1 MTGGSLSKRKSVYI
15 GFPSTYTLYVSH
27 MKIVKFSFYTFWGLF
42 LPQTKIDNVTDPD
55 NGQNDTGHKHICPH
69 HHEKADPHYQR
80 HRDDDTD
87 LGLHRHLLFLY
98 KGFQVLLVKL
108 GAYKPVVKLL
118 RGIGKADHRRQKK
131 RYCRQ
136 DWQRHPDTAQP

>member
-1 MTGGSLSKRKSVYI
+1 MA
-15 GFPSTYTLYVSH
+15 
-27 MKIVKFSFYTFWGLF
+27 
-42 LPQTKIDNVTDPD
+42 DPD
-55 NGQNDTGHKHICPH
+55 DSQNDTGHKHICPH

-80 HRDDDTD
+80 HRDDDTE